1 MDTVFPRAASCDIPG
16 SEQAQKQLASES
28 HNSAMN
34 MIKVIPTSKLRVGM
48 YVHDLNCDWIEH
60 NFLRNRFLVSDEKT
74 RERIVALG
82 AREIHIDVD
91 KGLDIDAPTQ
101 EEISEATDT
110 RLATITRSN
119 VPLPRP
125 VDLAG
130 ERQRAKKLHAEA
142 NRIVHNVMND
152 TRLGK
157 QIEIEQIKPVVERI
171 VDSIFRQQDAL
182 LPLVQLKNHDEY
194 TFQHSVSACALMTS
208 FARTL
213 EMPREII
220 REIAIGALLHDVGK
234 ATIPDDILNKPGKLT
249 DAEFEQMKSHVVQS
263 TIILTDTPG
272 ISPIALNVAA
282 QHHERFDGS
291 GYPNKLE
298 GDEISQ
304 YGQMS
309 AIVDVYD
316 AITSDRI
323 YHKGMPP
330 TEALRKIL
338 EWSKFH
344 FNPKLAQMFIRSLGI
359 YPSGSLVRLESGRLA
374 VVEEQRPDKPTQ
386 PRLRVIFHT
395 RGYYLEPEII
405 DLRYSQDR
413 IAGCEDFEQW
423 KIDPAQW
430 IHG

>member
-1 MDTVFPRAASCDIPG
+1 
-16 SEQAQKQLASES
+16 
-28 HNSAMN
+28 
-34 MIKVIPTSKLRVGM
+34 M
-48 YVHDLNCDWIEH
+48 YVHDLNCGWIEH
-60 NFLRNRFLVSDEKT
+60 NFLRNRFLVNDEKT
-74 RERIVALG
+74 RERIIALG
-82 AREIHIDVD
+82 TSEIYIDID
-91 KGLDIDAPTQ
+91 KGLDVDDDVPRQAETKKAVNTPV
-101 EEISEATDT
+101 A
-110 RLATITRSN
+110 AITRSN
-119 VPLPRP
+119 LPPPRP
-125 VDLAG
+125 ADFAG

-142 NRIVHNVMND
+142 NRIVHNMMND

-157 QIEIEQIKPVVERI
+157 QIEIEQIEPVVERI

-194 TFQHSVSACALMTS
+194 TFQHSVSVCALMTS

-249 DAEFEQMKSHVVQS
+249 EAEFEQMKSHVVQS
-263 TIILTDTPG
+263 KIILAETPG
-272 ISPIALNVAA
+272 ISQIALDVAA

-291 GYPNKLE
+291 GYPNKLA

-316 AITSDRI
+316 AITSNRV
-323 YHKGMPP
+323 YHKEIPP

-344 FNPKLAQMFIRSLGI
+344 FNPTLTQVFIRSLGI

-374 VVEEQRPDKPTQ
+374 VVEEQHPDKPMQ
-386 PRLRVIFHT
+386 PKLRVIFHT

-405 DLRYSQDR
+405 DLRYSQDQ
-413 IAGCEDFEQW
+413 ITGYEDFERW
-423 KIDPAQW
+423 KIDPSQW
-430 IHG
+430 IRR